1 MDFKVTGTKD
11 GITATQMDIKVDG
24 LSYEVIEKALAQA
37 KEGRLHILGK
47 ILETIPE
54 VRPDL
59 KEHAP
64 RIVTMD
70 IPKELIGA
78 VIGPGG
84 KIIQD
89 IQEKSGAVVS
99 IDEVDGKG
107 HIEVSASNKT
117 AIDAALSRIKAIVAV
132 PEVGETYDAKVKSIM
147 PYGAFVEFMPGK
159 EGLLHISEIEWKRFE
174 TMEQT
179 GIKEGDTISVKLLDI
194 DQKSGKFKLSHKALL
209 PRPERVEGERPER
222 GDRPERPHHHHHNNN
237 NGGGDQG

>member
-1 MDFKVTGTKD
+1 M
-11 GITATQMDIKVDG
+11 
-24 LSYEVIEKALAQA
+24 
-37 KEGRLHILGK
+37 
-47 ILETIPE
+47 
-54 VRPDL
+54 
-59 KEHAP
+59 
-64 RIVTMD
+64 
-70 IPKELIGA
+70 
-78 VIGPGG
+78 
-84 KIIQD
+84 
-89 IQEKSGAVVS
+89 
-99 IDEVDGKG
+99 
-107 HIEVSASNKT
+107 
-117 AIDAALSRIKAIVAV
+117 SRIKAIVAV